1 MKDAYDIYL
10 TITVPLVI
18 AGLVVCHQI
27 GLRVGYP

>member
-1 MKDAYDIYL
+1 MKAAYEIYL

-18 AGLVVCHQI
+18 TGLVVCHQI